1 MQILSRRKQSVD
13 RGVNPV
19 LYNKREQKKIT
30 NTISC
35 NSFQSVKCNSEKTV
49 DSAVFFVMGRW
60 EQKRR
65 TGEKN
70 SKPFTILRHGG
81 GRGKHTSKASA
92 VCARTVRTKA
102 LSERET
108 VCIM

>member
-1 MQILSRRKQSVD
+1 MI
-13 RGVNPV
+13 
-19 LYNKREQKKIT
+19 YNKREQKKIT

-35 NSFQSVKCNSEKTV
+35 NSFQSVKCNSEKAV
-49 DSAVFFVMGRW
+49 EAPAVFFVVGRW

-81 GRGKHTSKASA
+81 GRGKHTGKASA

-102 LSERET
+102 LSERAT
-108 VCIM
+108 VCII